1 MLNVRFQS
9 LTVRPEITHVLHHLI
24 QSGDS
29 SSSKIRVRVRVT
41 LLILEHLSHSSNIRF
56 RIRVR
61 MIKIRIRNQSASAG
75 ARRAPARALVRTSFV
90 GSHRNFFPHHHLFQ
104 SITVTQSRS
113 EKVSSDY
120 CPDCKSIPAAH
131 FLGGIASTL
140 AGSREHARREASGP
154 MKIKRPS

>member
-75 ARRAPARALVRTSFV
+75 APQWGARASASVF
-90 GSHRNFFPHHHLFQ
+90 GFQ
-104 SITVTQSRS
+104 DSQHTNNTADHSD
-113 EKVSSDY
+113 SS
-120 CPDCKSIPAAH
+120 
-131 FLGGIASTL
+131 
-140 AGSREHARREASGP
+140 
-154 MKIKRPS
+154 